1 MQREIPTLHSTWES
15 EDGMSIYIEGIS
27 DVDDDGFFLV
37 DIIDSAS
44 KNDPYACSEQLT
56 SSEWFSMVD
65 SYSFQLIV
73 KPDSAS
79 K

>member
-1 MQREIPTLHSTWES
+1 M
-15 EDGMSIYIEGIS
+15 
-27 DVDDDGFFLV
+27 

-65 SYSFQLIV
+65 SYSFQLVV